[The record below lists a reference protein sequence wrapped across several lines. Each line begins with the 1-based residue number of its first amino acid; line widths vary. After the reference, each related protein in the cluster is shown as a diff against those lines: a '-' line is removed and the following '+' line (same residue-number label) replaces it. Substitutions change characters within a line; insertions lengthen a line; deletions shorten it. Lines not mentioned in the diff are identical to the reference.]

1 MQNTSFSSVLVLIVE
16 VFLYL
21 HKIPRLDRVTYCSAI
36 GLLCKNFG
44 VNVTSMRA
52 FVCGVT
58 LLLMQPMLEEKK
70 MLQ

>member
-1 MQNTSFSSVLVLIVE
+1 MQNLSFSSVLVLIME

-21 HKIPRLDRVTYCSAI
+21 HKTPRLDRVTYCSTI

-44 VNVTSMRA
+44 VNFSSMMAIVSR
-52 FVCGVT
+52 VT
-58 LLLMQPMLEEKK
+58 LQFMQAVLEEKK